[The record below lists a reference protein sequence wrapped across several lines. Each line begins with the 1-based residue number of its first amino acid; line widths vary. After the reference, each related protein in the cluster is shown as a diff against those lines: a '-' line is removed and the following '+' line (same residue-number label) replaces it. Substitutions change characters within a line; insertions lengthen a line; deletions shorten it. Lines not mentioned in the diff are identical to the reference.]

1 MAKTMA
7 TRRNRFKT
15 WMPGTVRYASGIG
28 SQGCATALVLGHA
41 QAIGVQCE
49 AAGAAAFFARQLKGL
64 IALCLRHAQGD
75 GLVMHQP
82 VGRQCRTLAGL
93 AGCCRGCEGCV
104 HSQTT
109 GEQTM
114 EEVNWPVFQAAA
126 ALVGAKLAASRSER
140 IDMAIEKDL
149 PDVYQALL
157 QAAQRIHQQVLED
170 RQQALAA
177 MGQRPSMD
185 LSA

>member
-1 MAKTMA
+1 
-7 TRRNRFKT
+7 
-15 WMPGTVRYASGIG
+15 
-28 SQGCATALVLGHA
+28 
-41 QAIGVQCE
+41 
-49 AAGAAAFFARQLKGL
+49 
-64 IALCLRHAQGD
+64 
-75 GLVMHQP
+75 
-82 VGRQCRTLAGL
+82 
-93 AGCCRGCEGCV
+93 
-104 HSQTT
+104 
-109 GEQTM
+109 M
-114 EEVNWPVFQAAA
+114 EEVNWPVFQATA